1 MREHEFQLL
10 RNNVA
15 TETLKKF
22 GVIEFLEN
30 NCLEQYPTYKALSP
44 QESML
49 VRKAARILG
58 YTVTPRGPLE
68 IVFDLTI

>member
-1 MREHEFQLL
+1 MKREEFELL
-10 RNNVA
+10 RNEIA
-15 TETLKKF
+15 IQTLKKF

-44 QESML
+44 QESTL

-68 IVFDLTI
+68 VVFDLTI